1 MCTYSQFLSALFL
14 LWISAPGW
22 ADDVG
27 NEKISIDRI
36 QGEWVVDSMQ
46 IADFTICGT
55 LAKPIRIS
63 IGKDK
68 MSISPGVDYSSNA
81 SFYFGSNGFSSSK
94 TVTIVFTEGHQTMTF
109 ELDETQTPVQL
120 DLKEKQK
127 KSIVTR
133 QGICRLKGEEL
144 ELCIALQKLP
154 RPLDF
159 RATKTTILFQLKRVA
174 VEK

>member
-1 MCTYSQFLSALFL
+1 MCTCSQFLTALSL

-22 ADDVG
+22 ADDG
-27 NEKISIDRI
+27 KNETISIDQI

-46 IADFTICGT
+46 VADLTICGT
-55 LAKPIRIS
+55 PAKPIRIL

-68 MSISPGVDYSSNA
+68 MSISPGVAYSSNA
-81 SFYFGSNGFSSSK
+81 SFSFGSNGFSYSK
-94 TVTIVFTEGHQTMTF
+94 TVTIVFTDGNQAMTF
-109 ELDETQTPVQL
+109 ELDETQTPAQL

-133 QGICRLKGEEL
+133 QGICRLKGEGL
-144 ELCIALQKLP
+144 ELCIASQNLP
-154 RPLDF
+154 RPHVF
-159 RATKTTILFQLKRVA
+159 RATKSAILFQLKRVA